1 VTRRT
6 AWFLLLAGYG
16 FGQTTTPPNP
26 AFRQIE
32 DTPGLPRVLL
42 IGDSISI
49 GYTEMVRAELA
60 GKANVHRIPENGA
73 STLSVT
79 KLDDWLGAGHWDVI
93 HFNFGLHDL
102 KFMDSGLR
110 QVPLSDYEG
119 NLRQIVGRLKRT
131 GAQLIFASTTPVPN
145 TKVNPPRLSGD
156 VPEYN
161 AAAKRIMERSG
172 VAIDD
177 LYSLVYPRLS
187 ELQLPANVHY
197 TAEGYQVLGHQVAE
211 SILRALGR

>member
-1 VTRRT
+1 VTRRS
-6 AWFLLLAGYG
+6 AFFLLAAGCC
-16 FGQTTTPPNP
+16 FGQTAAPPDP
-26 AFRQIE
+26 AFRQID

-49 GYTEMVRAELA
+49 GYTEPVRAELA

-73 STLSVT
+73 ATLSVT
-79 KLDDWLGAGHWDVI
+79 KLDSWLGTGHWDVI

-102 KFMDSGLR
+102 KFMDNGLR

-119 NLRQIVGRLKRT
+119 NLRRIVARLKRT
-131 GAQLIFASTTPVPN
+131 GARLVFASTTPVPN

-156 VPEYN
+156 VVEYN
-161 AAAKRIMERSG
+161 AAAKRIMDQSG
-172 VAIDD
+172 VAVDD

-197 TAEGYQVLGHQVAE
+197 TAEGYKVLGHQVAE
-211 SILRALGR
+211 TILRELGQ